1 MKKTV
6 WTLNIDYAPEITFLT
21 YPLIERYAKKI
32 CADFRVISERKFPHL
47 PVVCEKLQIYELGK
61 RNDWNLYVDGDTL
74 IHPDFFDLTEHISK
88 DTVMH
93 NGNDMAG
100 NRWRYD
106 RFFRRDGRNLGACN
120 WFTLGSDWCIE
131 LWKPLDDLTLEQAL
145 ENIHP
150 TANELR
156 TVITKEHL
164 LDDYILS
171 RNIAKY
177 GLKFLTVIDLLRRLG
192 DQGDYLWHQYTLTTE
207 EKIVAMKQILQ
218 SWKL

>member
-1 MKKTV
+1 VKKTV

-47 PVVCEKLQIYELGK
+47 PVVCEKLQIYELGE